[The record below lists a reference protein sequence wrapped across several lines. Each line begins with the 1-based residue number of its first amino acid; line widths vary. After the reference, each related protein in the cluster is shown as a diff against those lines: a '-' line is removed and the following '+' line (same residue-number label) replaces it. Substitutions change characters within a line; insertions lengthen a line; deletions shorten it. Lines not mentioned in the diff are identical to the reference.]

1 MGALGKLKS
10 RMSGPGK
17 TPFGRPTEPVSEQ
30 INNNASI
37 DTSKGSSFPT
47 GASDAVI
54 QQWYANN
61 STGQQPTITQG
72 HEDSLFTKLKTIVSN
87 PFNSL
92 KVALAP
98 EEGAFESLQSLR
110 EYTQAANEGVK
121 EAKNELASTKA
132 FNTVSSFIPAAA
144 AVDAVASA
152 IEGDPT
158 AIVTKKLNKIK
169 PIAKGLT
176 KIKLDPKKTSK
187 VLSTG
192 IKVAKKI

>member
-1 MGALGKLKS
+1 IMGALDKLKS

-17 TPFGRPTEPVSEQ
+17 TPLGTPTEPVSEQ
-30 INNNASI
+30 VNNNVSI
-37 DTSKGSSFPT
+37 DTSKGSAFPK

-61 STGQQPTITQG
+61 STGQPTITQG
-72 HEDSLFTKLKTIVSN
+72 YEDSLFTKLKTIVSN
-87 PFNSL
+87 PFDAL

-110 EYTQAANEGVK
+110 NYKRAAKAGDKDAQAAFK
-121 EAKNELASTKA
+121 TTKA
-132 FNTVSSFIPAAA
+132 FNTLSQFVPAAA
-144 AVDAVASA
+144 TADAVVSA
-152 IEGDPT
+152 IDGDPT

-169 PIAKGLT
+169 PVAKAL
-176 KIKLDPKKTSK
+176 KNVNLDPTKTSK

-192 IKVAKKI
+192 LKIAKKI

>member
-1 MGALGKLKS
+1 MGVLDKLKS
-10 RMSGPGK
+10 RMNGPGK
-17 TPFGRPTEPVSEQ
+17 TPFGRPTESVSEQ
-30 INNNASI
+30 VNNNVSI
-37 DTSKGSSFPT
+37 DTSKGSAFPK

-61 STGQQPTITQG
+61 STGQPTITQG
-72 HEDSLFTKLKTIVSN
+72 NEDSLFTKLKTIVSN

-110 EYTQAANEGVK
+110 EYTQAADEGAK
-121 EAKNELASTKA
+121 EAKDQLAKTKA
-132 FNTVSSFIPAAA
+132 FNTASSFIPAAA

-169 PIAKGLT
+169 PIAKSLT